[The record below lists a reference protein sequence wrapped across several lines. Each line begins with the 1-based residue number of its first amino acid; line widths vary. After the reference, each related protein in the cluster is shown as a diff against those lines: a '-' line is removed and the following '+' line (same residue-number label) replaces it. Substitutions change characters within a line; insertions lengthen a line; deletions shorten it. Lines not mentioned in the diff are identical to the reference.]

1 MTEKMVKTDTS
12 TLLLVVAVL
21 LTLVASNEYHKIPT
35 KWSLGKVLGK
45 DSSPMRFTY
54 HLYNATINENSAP
67 RTAVESPIKMGIV
80 VTDPFWDIKFKL
92 VSGDDDGLFKAEEV
106 RVGDFCI
113 LRIKTRSSNS
123 ASLNREVRD
132 SYTLTIE
139 ATEITYDFQARTKV
153 LVQVIDTNDL
163 KPLFYPASYNIVIRE
178 DAPLKSSVVRVS
190 ATDADIGCNAE
201 FYYSFMSRAHPF
213 AVDPF
218 TGTISLV
225 KRLNHSR
232 AETYDVTVLAEDR
245 TKKISGVQKF
255 GNVARVTVTIEKVS
269 STAPI
274 IKPLPVVLAQKDE
287 EEKIT
292 IDVHVESGVKQ
303 VESVSIVGGDPQRY
317 FEIIPSSLQG
327 NGFQVVSTKRMN
339 WSQSPSGFNLSLQ
352 AKDRSSP
359 PLVSPVSE
367 IHIPPYKQS
376 LFSFL
381 EDTYI
386 LTLSEFSPPKTH
398 VVRVSVNPA
407 YLNVRYH
414 IKSNSDSSKFKINPK
429 TGIIVTSDS
438 FDFEKKSRYEFDV
451 IANHG
456 EAETHIVVEITDE
469 NDNAPIFTKPS
480 YQATLP
486 ENVPIGSSVLTVSAI
501 DEDRERNG
509 FVTYAIANS
518 APSPFTIDPISGVIS
533 TSEDL
538 DYELMKRWYHLR
550 VWASDSGSPFSHVSE
565 CAVTITMSNVNDNT
579 PLFEQ
584 VGCNATIPVDL
595 AVREPIAELSAVDLD
610 ELQQLRYVIES
621 GNDQKLFDIDA
632 VSGVITLIRQIP
644 TASIET
650 ELPSFRLRIT
660 ATDGKHTSDPSVVT
674 VTIGN
679 QGTEA
684 TVSCQETGIFKRLTD
699 KLIES
704 IKPGLTF
711 QDEESFSDVH
721 IINRYS
727 PKFNSGI
734 PSTIDIREDFPLNS
748 TILYFKATDNDTG
761 FNSKLVYAISS
772 GNEDGC
778 FSIGIFSGE
787 LQLVCPLDQESKE
800 FYILNVTVY
809 DLGSPQTSA
818 WKFLAVNLLDVN
830 DNRPVFDQS
839 RYVVHIPENT
849 EVDTRIFQVHAT
861 DLDSEDNG
869 NILYSM
875 LTLTDLFKINELTG
889 EVKVSD
895 RLDREAF
902 PRHNLKIEARDQSE
916 TDPQLFSMTD
926 LVVVLEDINDNPPK
940 FVPKI
945 YNIKVPEDIPLGTVL
960 LWVESYDLDLGSAGQ
975 ISYNLKNSEN
985 GAFFLDASTGSLTLE
1000 KELNFER
1007 RQSYNLTVRAVD
1019 HGLPRSLSSSCF
1031 IEVEVLDVNENLNK
1045 PVFSMFV
1052 YEASVMEDA
1061 PVGTSVFT
1069 LTAADRDQGRDGVVR
1084 YHIHDGSG
1092 LGVFMIDEETG
1103 VIRTA
1108 ETLDREAVPHY
1119 WLSVYAK
1126 DLGTI
1131 PLVTWTDIFLE
1142 VLDINDNPPQMSEPV
1157 YFGSVLENMPKDK
1170 SVVQV
1175 TATDV
1180 DSSSE
1185 GKLTFQLL
1193 ESPRMYFTINTKTGV
1208 ISTLTSLD
1216 RELKSEHSVEV
1227 IVSDNGAPPLRS
1239 TSTVIIQVL
1248 DENDNRPQFN
1258 HKLIQVKLPEQHR
1271 GQGVKPQVEVCRMVA
1286 QDDDEGPN
1294 AEVTFSLQDNQNEK
1308 FEIHP
1313 DTGVVTARGDFTA
1326 GNYSILTIKAKDHGS
1341 PVRSSTVRLDVEWV
1355 SKPTPT
1361 SDPLTFDE
1369 PHFTFAVMETDPVTH
1384 MVGIILTETQRLLWY
1399 DITGGDEEQDFDI
1412 ERNTGSIVIAR
1423 PLDAGK
1429 KSNYNLT
1436 VQVTDG
1442 HQVAT
1447 TQAYI
1452 RVLDMNE
1459 HRPMFMKSIYEVSV
1473 PEDTSPWKDILHI
1486 SAQDQDSNSKLI
1498 YSLHGSVHPDS
1509 LKIFHLD
1516 HKSGVLVMTEQ
1527 LDREKLSV
1535 HTLIVMVRDQE
1546 IPVKRNFVKAV
1557 VYVEDCNDHSP
1568 AFLAAGYEG
1577 TITNLAAAG
1586 TEVLRVKAVD
1596 KDTGSNAQIIYS
1608 LHSGNVDNTFDIDG
1622 ELGSITIAKPLD
1634 SLPQEQFHLTV
1645 KATDQ
1650 GFPQHSDLCSVSI
1663 TVLLSDRTPPR
1674 FPSDEFFSEVSEAS
1688 PLGTPVI
1695 TVSAASPSA
1704 VHYSIKDGDPNGTF
1718 HINAESGVLSVQA
1731 SLNFER
1737 CFSYKLK
1744 VRASTS
1750 AGASSDTVVYVY
1762 VIDEND
1768 NLPVFL
1774 QEKFH
1779 GQISESAHINS
1790 MVMGE
1795 SNTPLV
1801 LRASDADRDS
1811 NSLLVFQILEPEAM
1825 KVFKIDP
1832 SMGTLSVISEVDFE
1846 ETPEFHFSIQV
1857 RDSGEPS
1864 LYAAEPARVTIRVL
1878 DFNDCS
1884 PIFSRPVYESS
1895 IIFPPVREMEVVRV
1909 TAQDADSAVSYSIT
1923 EGNIHNAFLIHPSTG
1938 AISVNNVSEFKSFY
1952 QLLVKASDGLYK
1964 DLATVKVNVT
1974 NITAGGHLQFEQ
1986 GLYAATSVE
1995 NTMSVNMLVVL
2006 RASGSYLNE
2015 PLIYSVLNP
2024 MGRFS
2029 IVPTSG
2035 VLETTGVPFDREEQD
2050 VYDIVVE
2057 VRDMRSPPRRA
2068 ITHVN
2073 VYIVDV
2079 NDNPP
2084 RFLNL
2089 PHSMMISED
2098 TDLGDVIFQV
2108 MASDRDLGEN
2118 GSIMYLLEEDFDLFR
2133 IDPYVGDVSLQRPI
2147 DFEATNKYTLTVLAT
2162 DEGSP
2167 SLTTSA
2173 ELSITVRNRTNPIF
2187 QTLLYPLKV
2196 PENISP
2202 FTTILH
2208 VQARNPEGYRLIYN
2222 LEEENASKNFHID
2235 FKTGVLSVTDLL
2247 DYESQTMH
2255 LLTVRATDS
2264 VTGSFSEAAVEIEVE
2279 DVNDNAPVFSK
2290 LTDTVDIPE
2299 GLPIGTS
2306 VLQISATDRDSGRNR
2321 DLTFHILGTGENE
2334 TDFFK
2339 IDPQSGLIVTTQVL
2353 DYEKRKHFQLKI
2365 TAIDNGTNPLSS
2377 DAYVIVNVTD
2387 VNDNP
2392 PNFSKTHYQATLD
2405 EMARCGHI
2413 VIKIQASDPDTRD
2426 LNNLQYKILS
2436 GNEGRYFAINESS
2449 GIISFSNVCKR
2460 NVDPYYNLTVAVSD
2474 GVFQNTAPVN
2484 IDMMNTNKH
2493 SPYFNKN
2500 IYEAEL
2506 AENAEAGTRVIR
2518 LAAIDPD
2525 DGPYGS
2531 VDYTIINKLADEKFS
2546 IDKNGQI
2553 ITSQPLDRE
2562 NPSQRV
2568 IAIKV
2573 MAKDGGGK
2581 VAFCTVKI
2589 ILTDENDN
2597 APQFKATEYQ
2607 VSIQSTVN
2615 KGSPVIQIVAYD
2627 ADDGKNA
2634 DVTYTVDEAEE
2645 VTEDIIEINPFT
2657 GIVSV
2662 KESLIGQENKIFN
2675 FKVKARDSGL
2685 PFFNSTVPVQ
2695 VKVVPPEVPLP
2706 KFSEPLYTFSA
2717 AEDISM
2723 GTEIGTIKADSD
2735 MPVIYSL
2742 VNGNTVESNR
2752 DRVFALDKESGTL
2765 LVQKS
2770 IDHEKTKWYQID
2782 VIAQGNHNG
2791 TDVASLVSVSIQV
2804 QDVNDNVP
2812 VFEANPY
2819 KAFLAENMPPG
2830 TTVIQVT
2837 ANDPDQDNNGQV
2849 TYTLEAEPDDITD
2862 VFSIDSESG
2871 WIITLRETDCEMT
2884 QHYSFTV
2891 VATDHG
2897 GEVKLSSSVL
2907 VEVTV
2912 TDENDNPPRFKEDV
2926 YHGSVMEN
2934 TRPGDVIMSLTTVD
2948 MDVTKENRQIT
2959 CYITDGDPLGQ
2970 FSIVQE
2976 GEEWRLVLKE
2986 SLDREAKDNYSL
2998 KIRVTDGRFE
3008 APATVEVHVLD
3019 INDNSPLCE
3028 QLLYTEVVMENS
3040 PSSIFILKVSASD
3053 PDIGTNGLVSYT
3065 LHGPNAD
3072 KFHLDQKTGEL
3083 FTLAQLDREKVREYD
3098 LVVKVTDGGGRS
3110 CQADILLMIQD
3121 MNDNPPKFSN
3131 NHYEVTVFD
3140 NTTIRTPIAVI
3151 YAKDP
3156 DTGINSEVKYSL
3168 LEDNS
3173 GHFSL
3178 EEFSGILRLER
3189 SLAENTRSTFELK
3202 VKATDRGLPRQ
3213 LYSVA
3218 TVTVHVVDLSD
3229 YQPVFLSQEYSA
3241 QIPESTLVGTEVIS
3255 VSALT
3260 RDGTETE
3267 PIVYSIVSGNEGAR
3281 FYLHPATGVLA
3292 VNGSLDFERCREYYL
3307 SLEGTRGKS
3316 TLSDIT
3322 MVIINITDVNDN
3334 TPVFGQR
3341 DYSADVSE
3349 DLSPGDVVMQVTA
3362 IDLDGPLNNLI
3373 HYSISSGDPQGQFSI
3388 DPRSGEIIVRA
3399 TLDREEITHYSLTV
3413 QAADEGDPPLSTA
3426 VQVTLTVSDVN
3437 DNPPVFSQIKHNLV
3451 LQEGEAIGSSILQL
3465 VVTDRDTPQN
3475 GPPFTFHIASGN
3487 EDRRFHVDQGGLLSI
3502 SVPLKKKIKPQHLL
3516 KIQVT
3521 DSGHPPLSSICVVK
3535 INVTEQSK
3543 YPPSVMPLEVFIT
3556 TTGDTFSNRVIG
3568 KLHASDQDLHD
3579 ILNYKLISESPDGGD
3594 PGPSSDPS
3602 GGLSRFSVDL
3612 VDGKIWA
3619 DEDLKPGL
3627 YSLNV
3632 SVSDGKFSVWAGV
3645 KVHVWK
3651 PTQQA
3656 LDAGLTLQ
3664 LAGLS
3669 PEEFLGDL
3677 WRGLQRSLSTALG
3690 ITRQDLHLVSLQQQ
3704 PNSLDLE
3711 VLLLWRPHGG
3721 TVEPLPTNRLA
3732 GIIADIED
3740 SLGLSV
3746 LRVHH
3751 NGCLGTECP
3760 PRGCRNSVQMRGERL
3775 SHYATARA
3783 GFITPQHTWESVCPC
3798 NESAVSFDG
3807 TGYLKYLYQTEEE
3820 EEEGQNFRL
3829 SLRIKTFQQ
3838 QGVVMT
3844 TNATNWGSLKLMGG
3858 ELRFMYLCGNTLPG
3872 SLRIHTAP
3880 VVSDGRWHH
3889 VLLEV
3894 NGTILRLTLDHI
3906 HSSQVVLSEPCH
3918 LMQPHGALILAGPP
3932 GPGSSP
3938 TTTTT
3943 STEIQARAQTQAHG
3957 LVGCLEAMELNGE
3970 PIRTEENKEWNGPGR
3985 RRVFGVYQCCVN
3997 QVRINSCDSN
4007 PCLNAGTC
4015 EEESNG
4021 GFLCSCPVPFYG
4033 PRCELDNNPCA
4044 SQPCAHGGVCV
4055 PKSQG
4060 YICNCQLNMAGIR
4073 CQSLID
4079 GCSPN
4084 PCLEGY
4090 NCTFSGGSI
4099 HCDPLPQVY
4108 AGLGYIEI
4116 VEICASLMGVF
4127 FLVGVFVC
4135 VRKRYVQQKKKKPV
4149 CVQDSN
4155 GYFQPSLAK
4164 SMMADTPKVSPIEM
4178 NMLMGSGNDL
4188 DNIHSPFRS
4197 LRLHSQMDLG
4207 LGSQVSLRAG
4217 KQKPQGPV
4225 VCSVAPNLPPTP
4237 SSISDNESIRKHHWD
4252 QDYEVYPADPD
4263 YYGRPNPAVQEYPQV
4278 QEFPQFDIVEDT
4290 YGSVTASIDSR
4301 RNSRFGGFPFPLER
4315 SDRRAP
4321 LPPCYSNQNLDDFLG
4336 PDGLPLPSSQ
4346 CPNEYTA
4353 ISYYPTQHAQSMDNV
4368 SSGYRRL
4375 SMRLSVAMPSYAE
4388 CNAPPPPPA
4397 TQQARHAG
4405 RNSRC
4410 YNGSDMVESDYGS
4423 CEEVMF

>member
-1 MTEKMVKTDTS
+1 HVRTGDKYLTAGFHCA
-12 TLLLVVAVL
+12 VV
-21 LTLVASNEYHKIPT
+21 
-35 KWSLGKVLGK
+35 LGKVLGK

-92 VSGDDDGLFKAEEV
+92 VSGDDDSLFKAEEV

-153 LVQVIDTNDL
+153 LIQVLDTNDL
-163 KPLFYPASYNIVIRE
+163 KPLFYPASYNVVIRE
-178 DAPLKSSVVRVS
+178 DAPLKSNVVRVS
-190 ATDADIGCNAE
+190 ATDADIGCNAD

-213 AVDPF
+213 AIDPF
-218 TGTISLV
+218 SGTISLV

-232 AETYDVTVLAEDR
+232 ADTYDLTVLAEDR

-255 GNVARVTVTIEKVS
+255 GNVARVKVTIEKVS
-269 STAPI
+269 SPAPI

-287 EEKIT
+287 DEKIT
-292 IDVHVESGVKQ
+292 IDIHVESGVKP

-339 WSQSPSGFNLSLQ
+339 WSQSPSGFNLTLQ
-352 AKDRSSP
+352 AKDKSSP

-367 IHIPPYKQS
+367 IHVPPYKQS
-376 LFSFL
+376 LLTFL

-398 VVRVSVNPA
+398 VVKVSVSPA
-407 YLNVRYH
+407 HLNVTYH
-414 IKSNSDSSKFKINPK
+414 IKSNSDSLKFKINPK
-429 TGIIVTSDS
+429 TGIIVTSET

-501 DEDRERNG
+501 DEDRDRNG

-518 APSPFTIDPISGVIS
+518 APSPFTVDPISGVIS

-595 AVREPIAELSAVDLD
+595 AVREPFAELSAVDLD

-632 VSGVITLIRQIP
+632 VSGVIKLIKQIP
-644 TASIET
+644 TASKET
-650 ELPSFRLRIT
+650 ELPLFRLRIT

-674 VTIGN
+674 VTVVN

-684 TVSCQETGIFKRLTD
+684 TVSCQETGIFKQLTD

-704 IKPGLTF
+704 IKPVLTI

-721 IINRYS
+721 IINRHS

-772 GNEDGC
+772 GNEEGC

-787 LQLVCPLDQESKE
+787 LQLVCPLDRETKE

-809 DLGSPQTSA
+809 DLGSLQTSA

-902 PRHNLKIEARDQSE
+902 PRHNLKIEARDQSK

-945 YNIKVPEDIPLGTVL
+945 YNIKVPEDVPLGTVL
-960 LWVESYDLDLGSAGQ
+960 LWVESFDLDLGSAGQ

-1000 KELNFER
+1000 KELDFER

-1045 PVFSMFV
+1045 PVFSMYV

-1061 PVGTSVFT
+1061 PVGTSVLT
-1069 LTAADRDQGRDGVVR
+1069 LTAADRDLGRDGVVR

-1103 VIRTA
+1103 KYMCVCVII
-1108 ETLDREAVPHY
+1108 VMC
-1119 WLSVYAK
+1119 SVK
-1126 DLGTI
+1126 NNLRHLGTRLCSYI
-1131 PLVTWTDIFLE
+1131 
-1142 VLDINDNPPQMSEPV
+1142 M
-1157 YFGSVLENMPKDK
+1157 
-1170 SVVQV
+1170 
-1175 TATDV
+1175 
-1180 DSSSE
+1180 
-1185 GKLTFQLL
+1185 
-1193 ESPRMYFTINTKTGV
+1193 
-1208 ISTLTSLD
+1208 
-1216 RELKSEHSVEV
+1216 
-1227 IVSDNGAPPLRS
+1227 
-1239 TSTVIIQVL
+1239 
-1248 DENDNRPQFN
+1248 
-1258 HKLIQVKLPEQHR
+1258 
-1271 GQGVKPQVEVCRMVA
+1271 
-1286 QDDDEGPN
+1286 
-1294 AEVTFSLQDNQNEK
+1294 
-1308 FEIHP
+1308 
-1313 DTGVVTARGDFTA
+1313 DTYR
-1326 GNYSILTIKAKDHGS
+1326 
-1341 PVRSSTVRLDVEWV
+1341 
-1355 SKPTPT
+1355 
-1361 SDPLTFDE
+1361 
-1369 PHFTFAVMETDPVTH
+1369 
-1384 MVGIILTETQRLLWY
+1384 
-1399 DITGGDEEQDFDI
+1399 GDEEQDFDI
-1412 ERNTGSIVIAR
+1412 ERNMGSIVIAR

-1442 HQVAT
+1442 HQ
-1447 TQAYI
+1447 AYI

-1459 HRPMFMKSIYEVSV
+1459 HRPMFMKSIYEVRV

-1486 SAQDQDSNSKLI
+1486 SAQDRDSNSKLI
-1498 YSLHGSVHPDS
+1498 YSLHSSVHPDS
-1509 LKIFHLD
+1509 LKNFHLD
-1516 HKSGVLVMTEQ
+1516 PKSGVLVMTEQ
-1527 LDREKLSV
+1527 LDHEKLSV

-1546 IPVKRNFVKAV
+1546 ILVKRNFVKAV

-1568 AFLAAGYEG
+1568 AFMAAGYEG

-1586 TEVLRVKAVD
+1586 TEVLRVKALD
-1596 KDTGSNAQIIYS
+1596 KDMGSNAQIIYS
-1608 LHSGNVDNTFDIDG
+1608 LHSGTTQIRDYRG
-1622 ELGSITIAKPLD
+1622 
-1634 SLPQEQFHLTV
+1634 
-1645 KATDQ
+1645 
-1650 GFPQHSDLCSVSI
+1650 
-1663 TVLLSDRTPPR
+1663 

-1718 HINAESGVLSVQA
+1718 HINADSGVLSVQT
-1731 SLNFER
+1731 SLNFEK
-1737 CFSYKLK
+1737 CFSYRLK

-1768 NLPVFL
+1768 NPPVFL

-1801 LRASDADRDS
+1801 IRASDADRDS

-1846 ETPEFHFSIQV
+1846 ETPEFRFSIQV

-1884 PIFSRPVYESS
+1884 PKFSRSVYESS

-1923 EGNIHNAFLIHPSTG
+1923 EGNLHNAFLIHPSTG
-1938 AISVNNVSEFKSFY
+1938 TISVNNVSEFKSFY

-1964 DLATVKVNVT
+1964 DLATVKINVT
-1974 NITAGGHLQFEQ
+1974 NITAGGDLQFEQ
-1986 GLYAATSVE
+1986 GFYAATIVE
-1995 NTMSVNMLVVL
+1995 NSMSVKMLVVL

-2057 VRDMRSPPRRA
+2057 VRDMRSPLRRA

-2073 VYIVDV
+2073 VYIVDI

-2089 PHSMMISED
+2089 PHSMTISED
-2098 TDLGDVIFQV
+2098 TDPGDVVFQV
-2108 MASDRDLGEN
+2108 MAADSDLGEN

-2147 DFEATNKYTLTVLAT
+2147 DFEATNKYTLKVLAT

-2173 ELSITVRNRTNPIF
+2173 ELCITVRNRTNPIF

-2196 PENISP
+2196 PENIAP

-2208 VQARNPEGYRLIYN
+2208 VQAKNPEGYRLIYN

-2264 VTGSFSEAAVEIEVE
+2264 VTGTFSEAAVEIEVE

-2306 VLQISATDRDSGRNR
+2306 VLQISATDRDSGRNK
-2321 DLTFHILGTGENE
+2321 DITFHILGTGENE
-2334 TDFFK
+2334 TDFFE
-2339 IDPQSGLIVTTQVL
+2339 IDPQSGLIITTQVL
-2353 DYEKRKHFQLKI
+2353 DYENTKHFQLKI
-2365 TAIDNGTNPLSS
+2365 KAIDNGTNLLSS
-2377 DAYVIVNVTD
+2377 EAYVIVNVTD

-2405 EMARCGHI
+2405 EMAKCGHI

-2460 NVDPYYNLTVAVSD
+2460 NVDPFYNLTVSVSD

-2568 IAIKV
+2568 ISIKV

-2597 APQFKATEYQ
+2597 APQFKASEYQ

-2615 KGSPVIQIVAYD
+2615 KGSPVIQIMAYD

-2675 FKVKARDSGL
+2675 FKVKARDGGL
-2685 PFFNSTVPVQ
+2685 PFYNSTVPVQ

-2837 ANDPDQDNNGQV
+2837 ANDPDQDTNGQV

-2871 WIITLRETDCEMT
+2871 WITSLRETDCET
-2884 QHYSFTV
+2884 IQHYSFTV

-2934 TRPGDVIMSLTTVD
+2934 TRPGEVIMSLTTVD

-2976 GEEWRLVLKE
+2976 GEEWGLVLKE

-3040 PSSIFILKVSASD
+3040 PPSMFILKVSASD
-3053 PDIGTNGLVSYT
+3053 PDIGTNGQVSYT
-3065 LHGPNAD
+3065 LHGHNAD

-3140 NTTIRTPIAVI
+3140 NTTVRTPIAVI

-3168 LEDNS
+3168 LEDNN

-3241 QIPESTLVGTEVIS
+3241 QIPESTLVGSEVIS

-3267 PIVYSIVSGNEGAR
+3267 PIVYSIVSGNEGGR

-3292 VNGSLDFERCREYYL
+3292 VNGSLDFELCREYYL

-3341 DYSADVSE
+3341 DYRADVSE
-3349 DLSPGDVVMQVTA
+3349 DLSPGDVVMQVVFT
-3362 IDLDGPLNNLI
+3362 LI
-3373 HYSISSGDPQGQFSI
+3373 LETSDCNTQF
-3388 DPRSGEIIVRA
+3388 
-3399 TLDREEITHYSLTV
+3399 
-3413 QAADEGDPPLSTA
+3413 
-3426 VQVTLTVSDVN
+3426 N
-3437 DNPPVFSQIKHNLV
+3437 
-3451 LQEGEAIGSSILQL
+3451 EGETIGSSILQL

-3475 GPPFTFHIASGN
+3475 GPPFTFHIVSGN

-3502 SVPLKKKIKPQHLL
+3502 SAPLKKKIKPQHLL

-3579 ILNYKLISESPDGGD
+3579 ILNYNSG
-3594 PGPSSDPS
+3594 PS

-3627 YSLNV
+3627 YTLNV

-3669 PEEFLGDL
+3669 PEEFLGDH

-3690 ITRQDLHLVSLQQQ
+3690 IARQDLHLVSLQQQ
-3704 PNSLDLE
+3704 PSSLVLE

-3721 TVEPLPTNRLA
+3721 TVELLPTNRLA

-3807 TGYLKYLYQTEEE
+3807 KGYLKYLYQTEEE
-3820 EEEGQNFRL
+3820 EEENQNFRL

-3838 QGVVMT
+3838 QGIVMN
-3844 TNATNWGSLKLMGG
+3844 TNAINWGTLKLMGG

-3906 HSSQVVLSEPCH
+3906 HSAQVVLSKPCH

-3932 GPGSSP
+3932 
-3938 TTTTT
+3938 
-3943 STEIQARAQTQAHG
+3943 AQTQAQG
-3957 LVGCLEAMELNGE
+3957 LVGCLEGMELNGE
-3970 PIRTEENKEWNGPGR
+3970 PIRTEEDKEWNGPGR
-3985 RRVFGVYQCCVN
+3985 RRVFGLYQCCVN
-3997 QVRINSCDSN
+3997 QVRMNSCASN
-4007 PCLNAGTC
+4007 PCLNGGTC
-4015 EEESNG
+4015 EEETNG
-4021 GFLCSCPVPFYG
+4021 GFRCSCPVPFYG
-4033 PRCELDNNPCA
+4033 HRCELDNNPCT

-4060 YICNCQLNMAGIR
+4060 YICNCQLNMAGSRYLTKR
-4073 CQSLID
+4073 CPVS
-4079 GCSPN
+4079 S
-4084 PCLEGY
+4084 
-4090 NCTFSGGSI
+4090 SI
-4099 HCDPLPQVY
+4099 QVY

-4135 VRKRYVQQKKKKPV
+4135 VRKRYVQQKKKPV

-4178 NMLMGSGNDL
+4178 NTLMGSGNDL

-4197 LRLHSQMDLG
+4197 LRQHSQMDLG

-4252 QDYEVYPADPD
+4252 KDYEVYPADPD
-4263 YYGRPNPAVQEYPQV
+4263 YYGRPTPSVQEYPQV

-4353 ISYYPTQHAQSMDNV
+4353 ISYYPTQHAHSMDNV
-4368 SSGYRRL
+4368 SSGFRRL

-4388 CNAPPPPPA
+4388 CNSPPPPPPP
-4397 TQQARHAG
+4397 QQARHAG